1 MPLAS
6 RTYKEAIY
14 SSSPMDKVMK
24 KLLLLKAA
32 LRTWNK
38 EVFENVNRRLADSL
52 EHLRGVHDISMND
65 FSKDDTK
72 NTEIKAEI
80 DSCFLIRSFLI
91 NLVLNGLGKEIET
104 SFSMLS

>member
-1 MPLAS
+1 MHVSKEAQGGPRPFRFHQVWGKHEDFMPLAS

-65 FSKDDTK
+65 
-72 NTEIKAEI
+72 
-80 DSCFLIRSFLI
+80 
-91 NLVLNGLGKEIET
+91 
-104 SFSMLS
+104 